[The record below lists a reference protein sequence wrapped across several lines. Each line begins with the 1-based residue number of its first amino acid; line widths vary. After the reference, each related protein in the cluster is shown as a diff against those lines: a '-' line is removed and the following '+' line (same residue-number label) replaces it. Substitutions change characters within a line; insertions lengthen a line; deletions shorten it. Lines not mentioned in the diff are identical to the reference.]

1 MKNSIYNLLE
11 NKLNV
16 KILGNNIERFIKRLK
31 NNNIDILNLKYINKG
46 IIIKI
51 YKKDYKKL
59 LKLKTIYNIEVI
71 DYDGLLKVK
80 NKILNNKFIIAS
92 ILLGLIVLY
101 IITNLI
107 FSIEII
113 TNDTDMENKLKN
125 ELKNNGINLYRFKKK
140 YNEINKIKKNIL
152 NKYKNEIEW
161 IEIEN
166 IGTKYIIKYEP
177 RIIKTKEDN
186 ITYRNI
192 IAKKSAIIKDMYIL
206 SGEIIKSKNTYVK
219 KGDVIVSGYISLN
232 DNVKD
237 TVRSEGKVYGECWYN
252 VTVTY
257 PYRYYE
263 EIETGNNKKIF
274 VIKYLNKEIE
284 LFNLKKYKS
293 KKIENNILISN
304 NILPI
309 SFIYQKQKEIKI
321 IDEKNTEK
329 ELIEKAIKYS
339 NKKIESRLKEKEY
352 IENYKILSKEN
363 HEDSITLNIFYSVI
377 EDITDYQIIDEYK
390 EDKKIN

>member
-11 NKLNV
+11 NKLNI

-80 NKILNNKFIIAS
+80 NKILSNKFIIAS

>member
-80 NKILNNKFIIAS
+80 NKILSNKFIIAS

-219 KGDVIVSGYISLN
+219 KGDAIVSGYISLN

-309 SFIYQKQKEIKI
+309 SFIYQKQK
-321 IDEKNTEK
+321 
-329 ELIEKAIKYS
+329 
-339 NKKIESRLKEKEY
+339 
-352 IENYKILSKEN
+352 
-363 HEDSITLNIFYSVI
+363 
-377 EDITDYQIIDEYK
+377 
-390 EDKKIN
+390 

>member
-80 NKILNNKFIIAS
+80 NKILSNKFIIAS

-219 KGDVIVSGYISLN
+219 KGDAIVSGYISLN

>member
-1 MKNSIYNLLE
+1 
-11 NKLNV
+11 
-16 KILGNNIERFIKRLK
+16 
-31 NNNIDILNLKYINKG
+31 
-46 IIIKI
+46 
-51 YKKDYKKL
+51 
-59 LKLKTIYNIEVI
+59 
-71 DYDGLLKVK
+71 
-80 NKILNNKFIIAS
+80 
-92 ILLGLIVLY
+92 
-101 IITNLI
+101 
-107 FSIEII
+107 
-113 TNDTDMENKLKN
+113 
-125 ELKNNGINLYRFKKK
+125 
-140 YNEINKIKKNIL
+140 
-152 NKYKNEIEW
+152 
-161 IEIEN
+161 
-166 IGTKYIIKYEP
+166 
-177 RIIKTKEDN
+177 
-186 ITYRNI
+186 
-192 IAKKSAIIKDMYIL
+192 MYIL

-219 KGDVIVSGYISLN
+219 KGDAIVIGYISLN

-293 KKIENNILISN
+293 KKTKNNILISN

-321 IDEKNTEK
+321 LDEKNTEK

-390 EDKKIN
+390 EDIKTN

>member
-11 NKLNV
+11 NKLNI

-80 NKILNNKFIIAS
+80 NKILSNKFIIAS

-219 KGDVIVSGYISLN
+219 KGDAIVSGYISLN